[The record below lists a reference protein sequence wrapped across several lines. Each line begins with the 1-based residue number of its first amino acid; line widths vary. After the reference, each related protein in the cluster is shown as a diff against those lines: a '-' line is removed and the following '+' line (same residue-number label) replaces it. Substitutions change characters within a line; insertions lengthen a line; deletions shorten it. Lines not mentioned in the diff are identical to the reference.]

1 MSDCVARET
10 GKGDDPQGNVAL
22 ADTVQCEQ
30 VVADEIAVAR
40 HHQCGGN
47 EDAPARL
54 GFERSYDFANID
66 AAQEMKQHDRGD
78 THDREADSDTEPAP
92 LCAAHDCLRK

>member
-40 HHQCGGN
+40 HHERGGH
-47 EDAPARL
+47 DDTPARL
-54 GFERSYDFANID
+54 GFERSYDFVDVN
-66 AAQEMKQHDRGD
+66 AAQEMKEYDCGD
-78 THDREADSDTEPAP
+78 THDRDADRDTEPAP